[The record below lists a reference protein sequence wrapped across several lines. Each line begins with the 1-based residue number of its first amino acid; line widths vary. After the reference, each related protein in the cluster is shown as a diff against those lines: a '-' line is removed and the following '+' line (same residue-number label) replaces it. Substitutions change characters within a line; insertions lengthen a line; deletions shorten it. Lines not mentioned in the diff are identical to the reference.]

1 LPSGALPGPYSQRL
15 NSPHRSIEEQSAW
28 FISGKAPMRAM
39 PRVRDLMTVDVPLT
53 TLNTPVS
60 DAARLM
66 RATDRDS
73 LIVFDLGR
81 ATGIVTERDII
92 RKITAEGRDP
102 MRVHVGEIVSSP
114 LVTIHPD
121 RSAREAASLMLEKR
135 IRHLPVV
142 KENRLLG
149 IITIQDFAKHMSKKG
164 VKEGILESMV
174 KHADQPL
181 AVMQPE

>member
-1 LPSGALPGPYSQRL
+1 ML
-15 NSPHRSIEEQSAW
+15 
-28 FISGKAPMRAM
+28 
-39 PRVRDLMTVDVPLT
+39 RVRDLMSVDVPLT

-66 RATDRDS
+66 RAADRDS

-81 ATGIVTERDII
+81 AMGIVTERDII
-92 RKITAEGRDP
+92 RKITAEGLDA
-102 MRVHVGEIVSSP
+102 MHVHVSEIVSSP
-114 LVTIHPD
+114 LITIHPD
-121 RSAREAASLMLEKR
+121 KSAREAAALMLEKK

-164 VKEGILESMV
+164 LKDELLGSMG
-174 KHADQPL
+174 KDADQPIAL
-181 AVMQPE
+181 MQQG

>member
-1 LPSGALPGPYSQRL
+1 
-15 NSPHRSIEEQSAW
+15 
-28 FISGKAPMRAM
+28 
-39 PRVRDLMTVDVPLT
+39 MTVDVPLT

-81 ATGIVTERDII
+81 AMGIVTERDII
-92 RKITAEGRDP
+92 RKITAEGLDA
-102 MRVHVGEIVSSP
+102 MRVHVAEIVSSP

-121 RSAREAASLMLEKR
+121 KQAREAAALMLANK

-142 KENRLLG
+142 KNNRLLG
-149 IITIQDFAKHMSKKG
+149 MITLQDFARHMSKKT
-164 VKEGILESMV
+164 KEDDLESSE
-174 KHADQPL
+174 KSADEAL

>member
-1 LPSGALPGPYSQRL
+1 
-15 NSPHRSIEEQSAW
+15 
-28 FISGKAPMRAM
+28 
-39 PRVRDLMTVDVPLT
+39 MTTDVPVT

-92 RKITAEGRDP
+92 RKVTAEARDP
-102 MRVHVGEIVSSP
+102 MRMHVADIVSSP
-114 LVTIHPD
+114 LISIHPD
-121 RSAREAASLMLEKR
+121 KSAKDAAVLMVQNK

-142 KENRLLG
+142 KEGRLLG
-149 IITIQDFAKHMSKKG
+149 MFTLQDFAKHMSKKG
-164 VKEGILESMV
+164 VKDEILESMG
-174 KHADQPL
+174 KDADQSIS
-181 AVMQPE
+181 VMQSG

>member
-1 LPSGALPGPYSQRL
+1 
-15 NSPHRSIEEQSAW
+15 
-28 FISGKAPMRAM
+28 M

-66 RATDRDS
+66 RSTDSDS
-73 LIVFDLGR
+73 LIVFDIGR

-114 LVTIHPD
+114 LITIHPD
-121 RSAREAASLMLEKR
+121 RSVREAATLMLEKK

-149 IITIQDFAKHMSKKG
+149 IITLQDFAKHMSKKG
-164 VKEGILESMV
+164 VKDGILESMR
-174 KHADQPL
+174 KDADQTL
-181 AVMQPE
+181 AVIQAG

>member
-1 LPSGALPGPYSQRL
+1 VAVRHS
-15 NSPHRSIEEQSAW
+15 
-28 FISGKAPMRAM
+28 M

-66 RATDRDS
+66 RATDKDS

-92 RKITAEGRDP
+92 RKVTAEGRDP
-102 MRVHVGEIVSSP
+102 MRVHVEEIVSSP
-114 LVTIHPD
+114 LITIHPD
-121 RSAREAASLMLEKR
+121 KSAREAAALMLEKR

-149 IITIQDFAKHMSKKG
+149 IITLQDFAKHMSKKG
-164 VKEGILESMV
+164 VGDEILESMGRN
-174 KHADQPL
+174 ADPSL
-181 AVMQPE
+181 AVLQSG

>member
-1 LPSGALPGPYSQRL
+1 
-15 NSPHRSIEEQSAW
+15 
-28 FISGKAPMRAM
+28 M

-66 RATDRDS
+66 RAVDRDC

-81 ATGIVTERDII
+81 AIGIVTERDII
-92 RKITAEGRDP
+92 RKITAEGLDA
-102 MRVHVGEIVSSP
+102 MRVHVSQIVSSP
-114 LVTIHPD
+114 LITIHPD
-121 RSAREAASLMLEKR
+121 RPAREAAALMLEKK

-149 IITIQDFAKHMSKKG
+149 IITLQDFVKQMSKKS
-164 VKEGILESMV
+164 VKDEILEPMG
-174 KHADQPL
+174 KDADQPL
-181 AVMQPE
+181 AVVPPG

>member
-1 LPSGALPGPYSQRL
+1 MAAELP
-15 NSPHRSIEEQSAW
+15 
-28 FISGKAPMRAM
+28 ISM

-66 RATDRDS
+66 RAADRDS

-81 ATGIVTERDII
+81 AIGIVTERDII
-92 RKITAEGRDP
+92 RKITAEGLDA
-102 MRVHVGEIVSSP
+102 MRVHVAEIVSSP

-121 RSAREAASLMLEKR
+121 RPARDAAKLMVEKK

-142 KENRLLG
+142 KEDRLLG
-149 IITIQDFAKHMSKKG
+149 LITLQDFARYMCKKG
-164 VKEGILESMV
+164 AKDENIESMDGD
-174 KHADQPL
+174 AGQSL
-181 AVMQPE
+181 ALMQSE

>member
-1 LPSGALPGPYSQRL
+1 
-15 NSPHRSIEEQSAW
+15 
-28 FISGKAPMRAM
+28 M

-66 RATDRDS
+66 RTADKDS

-81 ATGIVTERDII
+81 AMGIVTERDII
-92 RKITAEGRDP
+92 RKITAEGKDA
-102 MRVHVGEIVSSP
+102 MRVHVGDIVSSP
-114 LVTIHPD
+114 LITIHPD
-121 RSAREAASLMLEKR
+121 KPAREAAKLMLEKK

-149 IITIQDFAKHMSKKG
+149 IITLQDFAKHMSKKS
-164 VKEGILESMV
+164 VKDEGLEPIG
-174 KHADQPL
+174 KDADHPL
-181 AVMQPE
+181 AVMQSG

>member
-1 LPSGALPGPYSQRL
+1 V
-15 NSPHRSIEEQSAW
+15 
-28 FISGKAPMRAM
+28 RAM

-114 LVTIHPD
+114 LITIHPD
-121 RSAREAASLMLEKR
+121 RSAREAAGLMLEKR

-149 IITIQDFAKHMSKKG
+149 IITLQDFAKHMSKKG
-164 VKEGILESMV
+164 VKEGILESLG
-174 KHADQPL
+174 KNADQPL
-181 AVMQPE
+181 AVMQPG

>member
-1 LPSGALPGPYSQRL
+1 MTGSSHRLYS
-15 NSPHRSIEEQSAW
+15 SHGSIEDSSVR
-28 FISGKAPMRAM
+28 FITGEAFRKPM

-66 RATDRDS
+66 RAADRDS

-81 ATGIVTERDII
+81 AIGIVTERDII
-92 RKITAEGRDP
+92 RKITAEGLDA
-102 MRVHVGEIVSSP
+102 MRVHVAQIVSSP
-114 LVTIHPD
+114 LITIHPD
-121 RSAREAASLMLEKR
+121 RPAREAAKLMLEKK

-149 IITIQDFAKHMSKKG
+149 IITLQDFAKHMSKKS
-164 VKEGILESMV
+164 VKDEIIESMG
-174 KHADQPL
+174 KDADQPL
-181 AVMQPE
+181 AMMQPG

>member
-1 LPSGALPGPYSQRL
+1 
-15 NSPHRSIEEQSAW
+15 
-28 FISGKAPMRAM
+28 M
-39 PRVRDLMTVDVPLT
+39 PRVRDLMSVDVPLT

-66 RATDRDS
+66 RSTDRDS

-92 RKITAEGRDP
+92 RKVTAEGRDP

-114 LVTIHPD
+114 LITIHPD

-142 KENRLLG
+142 KDNRLLG
-149 IITIQDFAKHMSKKG
+149 IITIQDFARHMSRKG
-164 VKEGILESMV
+164 VKDEMLESMG
-174 KHADQPL
+174 KDADHAL
-181 AVMQPE
+181 ALAQG

>member
-1 LPSGALPGPYSQRL
+1 
-15 NSPHRSIEEQSAW
+15 
-28 FISGKAPMRAM
+28 M

-66 RATDRDS
+66 RASDRDS

-81 ATGIVTERDII
+81 AIGIVTERDII
-92 RKITAEGRDP
+92 RKITAEGLDA
-102 MRVHVGEIVSSP
+102 MRVHVSQIVSSP
-114 LVTIHPD
+114 LITIHPD
-121 RSAREAASLMLEKR
+121 RPAREAAALMLEKK

-149 IITIQDFAKHMSKKG
+149 IITPSDFTKHISKKG
-164 VKEGILESMV
+164 FKDLILESMG
-174 KHADQPL
+174 KNADQPL
-181 AVMQPE
+181 ATVQP